1 MTPPRHILLGVTGG
15 VAAYKACELARLL
28 ARGGA
33 AVQVVL
39 TPGAA
44 RFVQPLAFDALT
56 GRKTRTELFDR
67 DAEAGM
73 GHIELAR
80 WADAVAVA
88 PATAHC
94 LAKLALGL
102 ADDLLSTV
110 CLATEAPLLVAP
122 AMNAA
127 MWRQPAV
134 QAHARVLR
142 ERGVRVLEPDCGEQ
156 ACGETGPGRLPEPAR
171 LREEILALA
180 GAKPLRGL
188 RALVTAGPTREPLDP
203 ARFLSNFST
212 GRMGCAVA
220 DALLAAGARVELVL
234 GPSSAPA
241 PAGAEVVP
249 VETAAE
255 MRAAVL
261 ERLDGRALLVAAAAV
276 ADWRAPRP
284 AARKAERGAGARVL
298 ELEPTA
304 DILAEVGRRRPR
316 PFLVGFAAETED
328 LEARARAKLRAKGA
342 DLMVA
347 NRIGPGEGFGDR
359 DTVLELVAAD
369 GCVRLGP
376 GSKPALARQLV
387 ARLAERLAPA
397 ADPVIDFPHGE
408 RRGSHSG

>member
-28 ARGGA
+28 TRGGA

-56 GRKTRTELFDR
+56 GRKTRAELFDR

-73 GHIELAR
+73 GHIELAH
-80 WADAVAVA
+80 WADAVAIA

-122 AMNAA
+122 AMNAT

-142 ERGVRVLEPDCGEQ
+142 ERGVRVLEPDRGEQ

-284 AARKAERGAGARVL
+284 AARKAGRGAGARVL

-359 DTVLELVAAD
+359 DTVLELVAAG

-376 GSKPALARQLV
+376 GAKPELARQLV

-397 ADPVIDFPHGE
+397 ADPVIDFPHGK
-408 RRGSHSG
+408 RRGSHSR

>member
-1 MTPPRHILLGVTGG
+1 MNPPRHILLGVTGG

-28 ARGGA
+28 VRGGA

-56 GRKTRTELFDR
+56 GRRTRSELFDR
-67 DAEAGM
+67 EAEMAM

-80 WADAVAVA
+80 WADAVAVT

-94 LAKLALGL
+94 LARLALGL
-102 ADDLLSTV
+102 ADDLLGTV

-122 AMNAA
+122 AMNAV

-134 QAHARVLR
+134 QAHVRTLR
-142 ERGVRVLEPDCGEQ
+142 ERGVRVLEPDRGAQ

-171 LREEILALA
+171 LRDEILALA

-212 GRMGCAVA
+212 GHMGCAVA
-220 DALLAAGARVELVL
+220 DALLAAGAEVTLVL
-234 GPSSAPA
+234 GPSSAAA
-241 PAGAEVVP
+241 PAGADIIP

-261 ERLDGRALLVAAAAV
+261 ERLDGCGLLVAAAAV
-276 ADWRAPRP
+276 ADWTPRTE
-284 AARKAERGAGARVL
+284 ARKAERAAGARVL

-304 DILAEVGRRRPR
+304 DILAEAGRRRPR

-347 NRIGPGEGFGDR
+347 NRIGPDAGFGDR
-359 DTVLELVAAD
+359 DTALELVAAD

-376 GSKPALARQLV
+376 GAKPELARQLV
-387 ARLAERLAPA
+387 ARLADRLAPA
-397 ADPVIDFPHGE
+397 ANPVIDFPHGE

>member
-1 MTPPRHILLGVTGG
+1 MHCLLGHDRQLRQVVSTH
-15 VAAYKACELARLL
+15 VRWLERLL
-28 ARGGA
+28 A
-33 AVQVVL
+33 
-39 TPGAA
+39 
-44 RFVQPLAFDALT
+44 
-56 GRKTRTELFDR
+56 
-67 DAEAGM
+67 
-73 GHIELAR
+73 I
-80 WADAVAVA
+80 A

-94 LAKLALGL
+94 LARLALGL
-102 ADDLLSTV
+102 ADDLLGTV
-110 CLATEAPLLVAP
+110 CLATEAPLLAAP
-122 AMNAA
+122 AMNAV

-134 QAHARVLR
+134 QAHVRTLR
-142 ERGVRVLEPDCGEQ
+142 ERGVRVLEPDRGAQ

-171 LREEILALA
+171 LRDEILALA

-212 GRMGCAVA
+212 GHMGCAVA
-220 DALLAAGARVELVL
+220 DALLAAGAEVTLVL

-241 PAGAEVVP
+241 PAGADIIP

-261 ERLDGRALLVAAAAV
+261 ERLDGCGLLVAAAAV
-276 ADWRAPRP
+276 ADWRAPRIE
-284 AARKAERGAGARVL
+284 ARKAERGAGARVL

-304 DILAEVGRRRPR
+304 DILAEAGRRRPR
-316 PFLVGFAAETED
+316 PFLVGFAAETGD

-347 NRIGPGEGFGDR
+347 NRIGPDAGFGDR

-376 GSKPALARQLV
+376 GSKPELARQLV
-387 ARLAERLAPA
+387 ARLADRLAPA
-397 ADPVIDFPHGE
+397 ANPVIDFPHGE

>member
-1 MTPPRHILLGVTGG
+1 MNPPRNILLGVTGG

-28 ARGGA
+28 VRDGA
-33 AVQVVL
+33 AVQVVM

-44 RFVQPLAFDALT
+44 RFVQPLTFEALT
-56 GRKTRTELFDR
+56 GRRTRGELFDR
-67 DAEAGM
+67 DAEAAM

-80 WADAVAVA
+80 WADAVAIA

-94 LAKLALGL
+94 LARLALGL
-102 ADDLLSTV
+102 ADDLLTTL

-122 AMNAA
+122 AMNAV

-134 QAHARVLR
+134 QAHARALR
-142 ERGVRVLEPDCGEQ
+142 ARGVRVLEPDRGEQ

-180 GAKPLRGL
+180 GTKPLRGL

-220 DALLAAGARVELVL
+220 DALLAAGAEVDLVL

-241 PAGAEVVP
+241 PAGAAVVP

-261 ERLDGRALLVAAAAV
+261 ERLEGRALLVAAAAV
-276 ADWRAPRP
+276 ADWRAPRAGERK
-284 AARKAERGAGARVL
+284 AARGDGARVL

-316 PFLVGFAAETED
+316 PFLVGFAAETGD

-347 NRIGPGEGFGDR
+347 NRIGPDAGFGDR
-359 DTVLELVAAD
+359 DTALVLVAEDA
-369 GCVRLGP
+369 CVRLGP
-376 GSKPALARQLV
+376 GSKPELARQLV
-387 ARLAERLAPA
+387 ARLAEHLAPA
-397 ADPVIDFPHGE
+397 ADPVIDFPHGA
-408 RRGSHSG
+408 RRGSHTG